1 MRRNSSVSG
10 CLLIPAIRGG
20 GFLGIFLD
28 FWMVWGGVILN
39 FGYVAKG
46 NCEGG
51 RVVVG
56 GPCLARQAGRKRL
69 R

>member
-1 MRRNSSVSG
+1 
-10 CLLIPAIRGG
+10 
-20 GFLGIFLD
+20 
-28 FWMVWGGVILN
+28 VILN

-51 RVVVG
+51 RVGVVVG